1 MNSPYQGLPKKSFWK
16 TAVDEVHPLA
26 LDELYKK
33 KFDILPDHK
42 IATGGSCFAQHVASR
57 LRTSGYAVMDKEP
70 APIGMPKELATHY
83 GFGLYSARYG
93 NIYTAKQLL
102 QLSREAFGQIR
113 PSLPVWTRPDGRLV
127 DAQRPNIEPK
137 GFGTEEEISLHRR
150 HHLSHVKTMLSDMDV
165 FIFTLG
171 LTESWA
177 HLESGTIYP
186 TAPGT
191 IASPP
196 QGIEVPDFE
205 FVNFSANETV
215 EQFKAFRE
223 LVQQSNPKCKF
234 ILTVSP
240 VPLTATA
247 SGQHVA
253 VATMYSKSALR
264 AAAGELYGAFDD
276 VDYFPSYEIINSPIT
291 KGFFFDKNMRTVS
304 SQGVDF
310 VMSRFLCEH
319 PPVGQQTI
327 GGVAA
332 EVDLSCEDAL
342 LEAFS

>member
-1 MNSPYQGLPKKSFWK
+1 MTSPYSGLPPKSFWK

-26 LDELYKK
+26 LDGLYSK
-33 KFDILPDHK
+33 KFEIRADDR
-42 IATGGSCFAQHVASR
+42 IATAGSCFAQHVASR
-57 LRTSGYAVMDKEP
+57 LRSAGYAVMDQEP
-70 APIGMPKELATHY
+70 PLPGMTKELANRY

-93 NIYTAKQLL
+93 NLYTAKQLL
-102 QLSREAFGQIR
+102 QLAREAFGKFI
-113 PSLPVWTRPDGRLV
+113 PALPVWTMPNGRLA
-127 DAQRPNIEPK
+127 DAQRPSIEPK
-137 GFGTEEEISLHRR
+137 GFKDEYDLLAHRAA
-150 HHLSHVKTMLSDMDV
+150 HLNQVKELLSNMDV

-171 LTESWA
+171 LTESWV
-177 HLESGTIYP
+177 HLESDTIFP

-196 QGIEVPDFE
+196 DGAKGFG
-205 FVNFSANETV
+205 FVNLNTHDNV
-215 EQFKAFRE
+215 EQFTSFRE
-223 LVQQSNPKCKF
+223 LVHQHNPKCKF

-247 SGQHVA
+247 SDQHVA
-253 VATMYSKSALR
+253 VATMHSKSVLR
-264 AAAGELYGAFDD
+264 AAAGELYTSMAD

-310 VMSRFLCEH
+310 VMKHFLSQH
-319 PPVGQQTI
+319 PNLGQKTATSAI
-327 GGVAA
+327 SK
-332 EVDLSCEDAL
+332 VDPICEDAL